1 MVKPILNKKK
11 LEEVKEAVKA
21 AELETSGEI
30 RVSVFKDFPKE
41 LRKTEPEEALRTLAQ
56 QQFVQLRITNTKLD
70 NGVLILLVVKPKRFI
85 IWGDTGVNQV
95 IPEGKWGAL
104 AGQMSSFFREGRF
117 KEGICQVVS
126 EVGQIL
132 KEHFPHQ
139 EDDVD
144 ELPDEVHLG

>member
-1 MVKPILNKKK
+1 MVKPLLDEKE
-11 LEEVKEAVKA
+11 LEEVKKAVQA

-30 RVSVFKDFPKE
+30 RVSVFKDYPQE
-41 LRKTEPEEALRTLAQ
+41 LKKLEPEEALRTLAS
-56 QQFVQLRITNTKLD
+56 QQFEELGITNTKLD

-85 IWGDTGVNQV
+85 IWGDTGVNEV
-95 IPEGKWGAL
+95 IPEGRWGEL
-104 AGQMSSFFREGRF
+104 AREMSSFFREGRF

-126 EVGQIL
+126 KVGQIL
-132 KEHFPHQ
+132 KEHFPYQ

>member
-41 LRKTEPEEALRTLAQ
+41 LKETEPEEALRTLAH
-56 QQFVQLRITNTKLD
+56 QQFAQLGITNTKLD
-70 NGVLILLVVKPKRFI
+70 NGVLILLVVKPRRFI
-85 IWGDTGVNQV
+85 IWGDTGINEV
-95 IPEGKWGAL
+95 IPEGRWQEL
-104 AGQMSSFFREGRF
+104 AGTMSSFFREKRF
-117 KEGICQVVS
+117 KEGLCQVVT

-132 KEHFPHQ
+132 KEHFPYQ
-139 EDDVD
+139 KDDID